1 MVLSVFALSCKKI
14 LMPLARLLLLSSEV
28 PTGEWHQILADF
40 SVRRVSTLTD
50 AFEALST
57 ERMDCALVAG
67 TLPGLSF
74 AEVLETLQ
82 PLDTLLPF
90 VFQEKGMT
98 AADAVCL
105 IRLGAYHCF
114 GASDSP
120 EALRDCL
127 ERAAEEMCC
136 REKTWNRGDNREA
149 WRRWLVGESA
159 AMQDVENTIRL
170 VGARRCT
177 VLIAGETGTGKEMAA
192 RALHAVSPRAH
203 LPMVAVN
210 CSALPENLLEA
221 ELFGHV
227 KGAFTGAVN
236 HRVGRFEQAHRSTLF
251 LDEIGDMPIEL
262 QAKLLRVLQERE
274 IQRLG
279 SAETVR
285 VDVRVVAASNGNL
298 PDLVRQGRFR
308 EDLYYRLN
316 VVPLQMPPLRQ
327 RRGDIPLLVRHFV
340 KKICDAEGLPVKNV
354 APDAMHAF
362 EAAPWPGN
370 VRQLENTVEMA
381 VVLSGDRDYLNSSNF
396 GFPNSL
402 RAKLALSQFPAPAPV
417 IHETLDFE
425 TAVTNFE
432 RTLLESAM
440 QKTKGN
446 KTTAAGLLGMKRT
459 TLIMKLRS
467 LGTTAD
473 RMAFAG

>member
-1 MVLSVFALSCKKI
+1 
-14 LMPLARLLLLSSEV
+14 MPLDTLLLLSPEV
-28 PTGEWHQILADF
+28 PTGEWHRILADF
-40 SVRRVSTLTD
+40 NVRRASTLAD
-50 AFEALST
+50 AFEVLST
-57 ERMDCALVAG
+57 ERVDCALVAG
-67 TLPGLSF
+67 TIPDASF

-90 VFQEKGMT
+90 VFREDAMT

-120 EALRDCL
+120 DALRNCL
-127 ERAAEEMCC
+127 ERAAEEMRC

-149 WRRWLVGESA
+149 WRRWLVGESP

-177 VLIAGETGTGKEMAA
+177 VLITGETGTGKEMAA
-192 RALHAVSPRAH
+192 RALHSVSPRAH

-236 HRVGRFEQAHRSTLF
+236 HRIGRFEQAHKSTLF

-285 VDVRVVAASNGNL
+285 VDVRIVAASNGNL
-298 PDLVRQGRFR
+298 ADLVRQGRFR

-316 VVPLQMPPLRQ
+316 VVPLLMPPLRQ

-340 KKICDAEGLPVKNV
+340 KKVCDAEGLPVKSV
-354 APDAMHAF
+354 APEAMRVL
-362 EAAPWPGN
+362 ESAPWPGN
-370 VRQLENTVEMA
+370 VRQLENTAEMA
-381 VVLSGDRDYLNSSNF
+381 VVLSGDRDYLNASNF